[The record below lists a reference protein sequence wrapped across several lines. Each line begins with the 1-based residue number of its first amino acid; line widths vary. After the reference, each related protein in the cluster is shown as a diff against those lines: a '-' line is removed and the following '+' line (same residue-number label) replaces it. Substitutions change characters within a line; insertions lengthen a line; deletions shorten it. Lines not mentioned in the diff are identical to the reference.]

1 MPGVCVAADASQRSI
16 RGRYLAGE
24 VSLSDPTS
32 FGGWLRQRRRRQDLT
47 QGELARQA
55 GCAVGTLRNIES
67 DEARPSKQ
75 LAARLLR
82 AVGVA
87 EEEIAAAVAFARGFG
102 SAPEALPTRAEPQT
116 LPTTAAL
123 LPAPL
128 TGLIG
133 RAEEIAAVR
142 GLLLRPE
149 VRLVTLTGPGGT
161 GKTRVAVASAGQLR
175 EAFPDGVT
183 FVDLAAIVDPELV
196 LATVAQTLGVAEG
209 GGQPPEARLAEALR
223 GQQRLLLLDNFEQV
237 VAAAPAVLRLLAA
250 CPQLKVLTTSRIV
263 LGMAG
268 EYELAVP
275 PLALPDSA
283 LIPPDQLTQYEA
295 VRLFSERAR
304 AVNPRFSITDSNAAA
319 VAEICHQLDGLPLAI
334 ELAAARAKLF
344 PPQALL
350 ARLDQRLTFLT
361 GGRDRPTRQQT
372 IRNTIVWSHQLL
384 TPDEQA
390 LFQRLA
396 VFSGGAMLSA
406 VEAVCGANGR
416 PGETLDLV
424 ETLVNHSLLRR
435 LPAAADDAEPRVGM
449 LETIREYALELLGLS
464 SEAGELRRRHARYFA
479 DLAEGAAAL
488 WDSPAVDAAIS
499 LLTREHNNL
508 RAVLRWACDGGDPT
522 LGLRIGGALWR
533 FWRGNGAINEGRSW
547 LEELLALPADPSD
560 RAALAA
566 RLRALNGAAWIAS
579 DQHKFGHAT
588 ALFEQAAALRR
599 TLGESANEAHLLLN
613 AARQARTAGQ
623 YRRAITLLEE
633 AQAQHR
639 ALGDRGSSGS
649 AGMGLSIYELALA
662 SREQGDF
669 ARAAALYQECVAF
682 HRAIGDREGL
692 TSALLGLG
700 DVARDQGDSAGAR
713 RYTQESLL
721 LFRELGIRWAI
732 GFGQHNLA
740 LVALIEGDLAQ
751 AAALIAESVALFR
764 GLKDDGGLAEVLV
777 TAGQIAG
784 AQGDTAAAHAAL
796 VEALR
801 LARVIG
807 PRLMLAYALEGL
819 AAVQVARG
827 EAAAALGLLGAAG
840 ALRAEMGAPVRPLDR
855 AVLERTLDAARATLG
870 EDAAATALAQAP
882 PLEQLLDDYSA
893 AR

>member
-1 MPGVCVAADASQRSI
+1 MS
-16 RGRYLAGE
+16 
-24 VSLSDPTS
+24 TT
-32 FGGWLRQRRRRQDLT
+32 FGGWLRQRRRRHDLT
-47 QGELARQA
+47 QSELARQA
-55 GCAVGTLRNIES
+55 GCAVGTLRNIEA

-75 LAARLLR
+75 LAARLLT

-87 EEEIAAAVAFARGFG
+87 EEDLAAAIAFARGFG
-102 SAPEALPTRAEPQT
+102 SAPEIPTAAKAEPQAR
-116 LPTTAAL
+116 PAEPVQ

-133 RAEEIAAVR
+133 RTEEIAAVC

-183 FVDLAAIVDPELV
+183 FVDLAAIVDPTLV
-196 LATVAQTLGVAEG
+196 LATVAQALGVAEG
-209 GGQPPEARLAEALR
+209 DRQPIEARLIETLH
-223 GQQRLLLLDNFEQV
+223 GQQHLLLLDNFEQV
-237 VAAAPAVLRLLAA
+237 VVAAPAVLRLLAA
-250 CPQLKVLTTSRIV
+250 CPLLKMLTTSRIV
-263 LGMAG
+263 LGVDG
-268 EYELAVP
+268 EYELAIP
-275 PLALPDSA
+275 PLALPDGA
-283 LIPPDQLTQYEA
+283 PMRPEQLTQYEA

-304 AVNPRFSITDSNAAA
+304 AVNARFTITDSNAAA

-350 ARLDQRLTFLT
+350 ARLDQRLAFLT

-396 VFSGGAMLSA
+396 VFSGGATLSA
-406 VEAVCGANGR
+406 VEAVCGADSQ

-449 LETIREYALELLGLS
+449 LETIREYALELLALRG
-464 SEAGELRRRHARYFA
+464 EAGELRRRHARFFA
-479 DLAEGAAAL
+479 ELAEGAAAL
-488 WDSPAVDAAIS
+488 WDTPAVDAAIS

-508 RAVLRWACDGGDPT
+508 RAALRWACEGGDPT

-533 FWRGNGAINEGRSW
+533 FWRGNGAINEGRTW
-547 LEELLALPADPSD
+547 LEELLALPIDPANK
-560 RAALAA
+560 AAQAA
-566 RLRALNGAAWIAS
+566 RLRALNGAGWIAS
-579 DQHKFGHAT
+579 DQHRFDHAT
-588 ALFEQAAALRR
+588 QLFEQATAVRR
-599 TLGESANEAHLLLN
+599 ELGETINEAHLLLN

-623 YRRAITLLEE
+623 YHRAITLLEE
-633 AQAQHR
+633 ALAQHR

-662 SREQGDF
+662 CREQGDF
-669 ARAAALYQECVAF
+669 ARATALYQECVAF

-700 DVARDQGDSAGAR
+700 DVARDQGDSAGTR
-713 RYTQESLL
+713 RYTAESLL

-740 LVALIEGDLAQ
+740 LAAMLEGDLTQ
-751 AAALIAESVALFR
+751 AAGLIAESVALFR

-777 TAGQIAG
+777 TAGQIAR
-784 AQGDTAAAHAAL
+784 AQGDTAVAHAAL
-796 VEALR
+796 AEALR
-801 LARVIG
+801 LARTVG
-807 PRLMLAYALEGL
+807 PRLMIAYALEGL
-819 AAVQVARG
+819 AAVQVAWG
-827 EAAAALGLLGAAG
+827 EAAAALRLLAAAG

-855 AVLERTLDAARATLG
+855 AGVERTLDTARAALG
-870 EDAAATALAQAP
+870 AEAATAVLAQVP
-882 PLEQLLDDYSA
+882 PLEQLLDDYCVV
-893 AR
+893 R